1 MALKFV
7 VDTLEGIDEGLHGEY
22 EEKDGKFHLKVD
34 GLPAQED
41 VGGLK
46 SALQKER
53 DARSKA
59 EKRISEIET
68 ESMKGKEQYKELYEK
83 QIELNSELQNSYS
96 KEKRENFVDKLVI
109 PLTKDPRKAKLLK
122 NEMLQLINVEDG
134 QVKIVGFEKPEDLTA
149 HFQEEFK
156 FLIDASQASGG
167 GATGND
173 IGGSDVK
180 KMKWSEFNKLS
191 PEEQSKFIRI
201 DKGAVIPD

>member
-1 MALKFV
+1 MALKFII
-7 VDTLEGIDEGLHGEY
+7 DTLEEIDERLRGEY

-34 GLPAQED
+34 GLPAPED
-41 VGGLK
+41 VSGLK

-53 DARSKA
+53 EARSKA
-59 EKRISEIET
+59 EKRISDIET
-68 ESMKGKEQYKELYEK
+68 ESMKGKEQFKELYE
-83 QIELNSELQNSYS
+83 QQLELNSQLQNSYS

-122 NEMLQLINVEDG
+122 NEMLQLVNIEDG

-173 IGGSDVK
+173 IGGTDAK

-201 DKGAVIPD
+201 DKGTVTPD

>member
-22 EEKDGKFHLKVD
+22 EERDGKFHLKVD
-34 GLPAQED
+34 GLPAHED

-53 DARSKA
+53 EARSKA
-59 EKRISEIET
+59 EKRISEIEM

-83 QIELNSELQNSYS
+83 QVELNSELQNSYS
-96 KEKRENFVDKLVI
+96 KEKRENFADKIVI
-109 PLTKDPRKAKLLK
+109 PLTKDPRKARLLK
-122 NEMLQLINVEDG
+122 NEVLQLVDIEDG
-134 QVKIVGFEKPEDLTA
+134 QTKINGFEKSEDLVA
-149 HFQEEFK
+149 HLQEEFK
-156 FLIDASQASGG
+156 FLVDASQASGG

-173 IGGSDVK
+173 IGGSDAK

-201 DKGAVIPD
+201 DKGAIISD